1 MRKKSQFIPGKLE
14 YFKFFPFILTV
25 ARWVQPTYFQ
35 ELHIKCQRDAYGFQA
50 RIKDH
55 ILRSTCLFLIWLYKR
70 YKNTQ
75 KRQKTIENPSWNL
88 FISFYHLI
96 AFFLSFYHNFV
107 NSGKIRS
114 DIPWRSC
121 HLCLSYPIIRLI
133 NKTFNLAFW
142 LVFLARH

>member
-1 MRKKSQFIPGKLE
+1 MRRKSQFIPGKLE

-25 ARWVQPTYFQ
+25 ARGVQPAYFQ
-35 ELHIKCQRDAYGFQA
+35 ELHIKCQRDSYGFQA

-55 ILRSTCLFLIWLYKR
+55 IWRSMCLFLFWLYKR

-75 KRQKTIENPSWNL
+75 ETIENTSWNL

-133 NKTFNLAFW
+133 NKTFNLASW
-142 LVFLARH
+142 LEFLARH